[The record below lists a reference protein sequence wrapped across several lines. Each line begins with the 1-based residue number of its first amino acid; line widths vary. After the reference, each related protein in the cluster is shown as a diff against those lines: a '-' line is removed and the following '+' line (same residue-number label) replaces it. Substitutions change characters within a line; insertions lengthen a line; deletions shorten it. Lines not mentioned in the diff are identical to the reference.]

1 MYEKLLWK
9 EKLQIKKRRVILE
22 NVGKIFSIFFF
33 QYSILYWI
41 LEVCFLF
48 NNLRIIKSS
57 VVMLRA
63 STPLNPK
70 YGWFLYMQNVPLL

>member
-33 QYSILYWI
+33 FSIVFYT
-41 LEVCFLF
+41 E
-48 NNLRIIKSS
+48 
-57 VVMLRA
+57 
-63 STPLNPK
+63 
-70 YGWFLYMQNVPLL
+70 Y